1 MDKVFLDNFNNII
14 SYISPRIQ
22 IYLKNINESTIMNI
36 QEVRIRSNRPII
48 IVTHTGS
55 WFLNK
60 SGKLSL
66 IFSQNCVVASENEI
80 YESINKMCR
89 YSMHSHYED
98 LLNGY
103 ITLPNGSRVGI
114 TGTAVY
120 DKNNVKG
127 IKDIDGINIRIPRQI
142 QGVSDSLFNTILNS
156 NLSSLLIVGP
166 PSSGKTTM
174 LKDLI
179 FQLSSGRIGKYYK
192 ICVIDERKEIVT
204 SKKDM
209 STIGPNTDVLYGF
222 PKSQGISMAVRTLSP
237 DIIICDE
244 VDSEEI
250 NSIIDVMNTGVKFI
264 LSVHA
269 GNFNE
274 LKEKRFYKLILKNK
288 CIDYI
293 VILKGNNNPCKI
305 SEIKKINGDV
315 NENSIDTDNSNF
327 EHFNYFE
334 LYEENQTSYK
344 SS

>member
-1 MDKVFLDNFNNII
+1 MDKVFIENFNNII

-22 IYLKNINESTIMNI
+22 IYLKNINDSTIMKI
-36 QEVRIRSNRPII
+36 QEIRIRSNRPVV
-48 IVTHTGS
+48 IVTNSGS

-66 IFSQNCVVASENEI
+66 IFSPNCIVASESEI
-80 YESINKMCR
+80 FESINKMCR

-142 QGVSDSLFNTILNS
+142 QGVSEPLFDTILKDGP
-156 NLSSLLIVGP
+156 LSLLIVGS

-174 LKDLI
+174 LKDLM
-179 FQLSSGRIGKYYK
+179 FQFSSGRIGKYYK
-192 ICVIDERKEIVT
+192 ICVVDERKEIVT
-204 SKKDM
+204 SKRDI
-209 STIGPNTDVLYGF
+209 SSIGPNTDVLHGF

-244 VDSEEI
+244 VDSDEI
-250 NSIIDVMNTGVKFI
+250 NAIIDVMNTGVNFI

-269 GNFNE
+269 GNFQE
-274 LKEKRFYKLILKNK
+274 LKEKRFYKEILKNK
-288 CIDYI
+288 CLNYF
-293 VILKGNNNPCKI
+293 VILKGSNNPCEI
-305 SEIKKINGDV
+305 SEIIKINGDI
-315 NENSIDTDNSNF
+315 NENSVDSNNCNI
-327 EHFNYFE
+327 EHFNSFE
-334 LYEENQTSYK
+334 LYKKNQDAYK
-344 SS
+344 SG